1 MQKFVK
7 QIAKLYVSDE
17 GAAQSFQK
25 FYRLRQEEGWT
36 EFIRL
41 LHVIQGFMAEELLSD
56 RFAQLSPTDK
66 DVRQR
71 TYAGIR
77 RFLNFLENPSQEL
90 ERAMFLAGHDKAL
103 KDMMQRQKLKSVPA
117 ERR

>member
-25 FYRLRQEEGWT
+25 FYRLRQDEGWT
-36 EFIRL
+36 EFVRL
-41 LHVIQGFMAEELLSD
+41 LHVVQGFMAEELLSD
-56 RFAQLSPTDK
+56 RFAELSPADK
-66 DVRQR
+66 DVKQR
-71 TYAGIR
+71 VYAGLR
-77 RFLNFLENPSQEL
+77 RFLSFLENPSPEI

-103 KDMMQRQKLKSVPA
+103 KNMMQQQKLKSVPA